1 VRDEKRKLQVSNG
14 YSLAFEQLAQ
24 ILNAVNGRPDMKRV
38 PRAFL
43 VEQTGLAERQVGSL
57 VSIGCAIGVLRS
69 TTGVLTEFG
78 GLVAEHDIF
87 FEMAGTLEFC
97 HYAAAGNAHN
107 VIWFDTFNELLTVMP
122 NGDVEEWKGFFR
134 SKYADEYS
142 KKSMQKHVR
151 VEVRFLVDAYL
162 SRNLRKLELIVAGS
176 DGKLQPRRYANPEP
190 LVLAA
195 MVYNFAERTGRRVWE
210 VEELAGAAG
219 GPAILFRMD
228 VDTFRQNIE
237 RLHER
242 GYVRLEARHN
252 LDQVRLRDDY
262 QPLCFLEAYYHE
274 REPSPVEPKVD
285 RQGRLL

>member
-1 VRDEKRKLQVSNG
+1 
-14 YSLAFEQLAQ
+14 
-24 ILNAVNGRPDMKRV
+24 
-38 PRAFL
+38 
-43 VEQTGLAERQVGSL
+43 
-57 VSIGCAIGVLRS
+57 
-69 TTGVLTEFG
+69 
-78 GLVAEHDIF
+78 
-87 FEMAGTLEFC
+87 
-97 HYAAAGNAHN
+97 
-107 VIWFDTFNELLTVMP
+107 
-122 NGDVEEWKGFFR
+122 
-134 SKYADEYS
+134 
-142 KKSMQKHVR
+142 
-151 VEVRFLVDAYL
+151 
-162 SRNLRKLELIVAGS
+162 
-176 DGKLQPRRYANPEP
+176 

>member
-1 VRDEKRKLQVSNG
+1 VPDEKRKLQVSNG
-14 YSLAFEQLAQ
+14 YDLAFEQLAQ
-24 ILNAVNGRPDMKRV
+24 ILNALSGRPDLKRV

-43 VEQTGLAERQVGSL
+43 VEQTGLAERQIGSL
-57 VSIGCAIGVLRS
+57 VSIGCAIGMFRS

-78 GLVAEHDIF
+78 RLVAEHDIF

-97 HYAAAGNAHN
+97 HYTAAGDLRNL
-107 VIWFDTFNELLTVMP
+107 VWFDTFNELLRVLP
-122 NGDVEEWKGFFR
+122 NGDVEEWKEFFR

-162 SRNLRKLELIVAGS
+162 NRNLRKLELIVEGS
-176 DGKLQPRRYANPEP
+176 DGKLQPRRYANPEL
-190 LVLAA
+190 LVFAA
-195 MVYNFAERTGRRVWE
+195 MIYDYAERSSRRVWE
-210 VEELAGAAG
+210 VEELVAAAG
-219 GPAILFRMD
+219 GPAVLFRMD
-228 VDTFRQNIE
+228 TDTFRQNVE

-252 LDQVRLRDDY
+252 LDQMRLRDDF
-262 QPLCFLEAYYHE
+262 QALCFLEAYYQE
-274 REPSPVEPKVD
+274 REPSPVESKVE